1 MGKETEYKLEVG
13 DLQLL
18 DCILCSEPVA
28 SRMQAPFAYIRMQT
42 TYYDTEDGLLEK
54 NRWMLRLRTEN
65 ERSLRGEIHP
75 HHGAAPALGKDE
87 LHALR

>member
-1 MGKETEYKLEVG
+1 MATALEIKYAVN

-54 NRWMLRLRTEN
+54 NRWMLRLRT
-65 ERSLRGEIHP
+65 
-75 HHGAAPALGKDE
+75 
-87 LHALR
+87 

>member
-65 ERSLRGEIHP
+65 ERSAVTMKTPGEGHTRGEWEDR
-75 HHGAAPALGKDE
+75 KSVV
-87 LHALR
+87 

>member
-28 SRMQAPFAYIRMQT
+28 SRMQAPFAYIRARYQ
-42 TYYDTEDGLLEK
+42 
-54 NRWMLRLRTEN
+54 RLCNFGGQCEFSQR
-65 ERSLRGEIHP
+65 RFYLV
-75 HHGAAPALGKDE
+75 LF
-87 LHALR
+87 